1 MKALI
6 KKPVEYDLKFLK
18 VDAGVRYWEDATVN
32 GVEDE
37 TGELIPFKDGD
48 RWKPVIDI
56 ENGKI
61 INWPSGT
68 VAKIHYK
75 VCDDGVYTIEDVN
88 GSDVVVSDG
97 YVPQSLSPIEDG
109 YGDYIIM
116 NIDGEGN
123 IEDWN
128 FKLNDFTEEDGD

>member
-6 KKPVEYDLKFLK
+6 KKQVEVDMKLLK

-37 TGELIPFKDGD
+37 TGELIPFKEGD
-48 RWKPVIDI
+48 RWVPVIDI
-56 ENGKI
+56 ESGKVL
-61 INWPSGT
+61 NWPIGT
-68 VAKIHYK
+68 IANIHYK
-75 VCDDGVYTIEDVN
+75 VCDDGIYTLEDVN
-88 GSDVVVSDG
+88 GIDVVVLDG
-97 YVPQSLSPIEDG
+97 YVPGTLSPVQDG

-123 IEDWN
+123 IEYWK
-128 FKLNDFTEEDGD
+128 FKLNDYTQEDD

>member
-6 KKPVEYDLKFLK
+6 KKPVEYDLKFIK

-61 INWPSGT
+61 IGWPAGT

-75 VCDDGVYTIEDVN
+75 VCDDGVYTIEDIN
-88 GSDVVVSDG
+88 GVDIVVSDG
-97 YVPQSLSPIEDG
+97 YVPASLAPSEDG

-123 IEDWN
+123 IEDWE
-128 FKLNDFTEEDGD
+128 FKLNDFTEEDDD

>member
-6 KKPVEYDLKFLK
+6 KKKVEYDLKFIK

-37 TGELIPFKDGD
+37 TGDLIPFKDGD

-56 ENGKI
+56 EDGKI
-61 INWPSGT
+61 LNWPIGT
-68 VAKIHYK
+68 VAEIHYK
-75 VCDDGVYTIEDVN
+75 VCDDGEYSIFDKNGTDVLK
-88 GSDVVVSDG
+88 VDG
-97 YVPQSLSPIEDG
+97 YVPETLCPAENG

-123 IEDWN
+123 IEDWE
-128 FKLNDFTEEDGD
+128 FKLNDFTEEDD

>member
-6 KKPVEYDLKFLK
+6 KKKVEYDLKFIK

-61 INWPSGT
+61 IGWPAGT

-75 VCDDGVYTIEDVN
+75 VCDDGVYTIEDIN
-88 GSDVVVSDG
+88 GVDIVVSDG
-97 YVPQSLSPIEDG
+97 YVPASLAPSEDG

-123 IEDWN
+123 IEDWE
-128 FKLNDFTEEDGD
+128 FKLNDFTEEDDD